1 MYDSEGVMRGLL
13 PQGNLMWVP
22 LSDLKVGKRN
32 LSDTYWVVSAS
43 DEAIKCVLCKGKKRE
58 TCLSVRTLRNNIY
71 CGHGQSSEY
80 GDLFFARN
88 VPQPCPKLSSIDC

>member
-1 MYDSEGVMRGLL
+1 MLYEYCKYSPIKLLPYSIPTPQVYDSEGVMRGLL

-43 DEAIKCVLCKGKKRE
+43 DDAIKCVLCKGKSRDTLKLE
-58 TCLSVRTLRNNIY
+58 TYTVNVHLRKFP
-71 CGHGQSSEY
+71 S
-80 GDLFFARN
+80 
-88 VPQPCPKLSSIDC
+88 

>member
-1 MYDSEGVMRGLL
+1 MRGLL

-58 TCLSVRTLRNNIY
+58 TYVRAVRQLGNQIY
-71 CGHGQSSEY
+71 CGHCQSSEY
-80 GDLFFARN
+80 LY
-88 VPQPCPKLSSIDC
+88 QPVT

>member
-1 MYDSEGVMRGLL
+1 MRGLL

-43 DEAIKCVLCKGKKRE
+43 DEAIKCVLCKGKKRV
-58 TCLSVRTLRNNIY
+58 TYLRVPK
-71 CGHGQSSEY
+71 C
-80 GDLFFARN
+80 RN
-88 VPQPCPKLSSIDC
+88 DIFLWPRPI